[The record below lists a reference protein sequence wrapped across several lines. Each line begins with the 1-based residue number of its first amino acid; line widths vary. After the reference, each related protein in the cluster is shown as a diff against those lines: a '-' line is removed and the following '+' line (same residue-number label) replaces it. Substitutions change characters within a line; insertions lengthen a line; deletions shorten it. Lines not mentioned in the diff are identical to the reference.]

1 MRFRRAYECSYQE
14 KSVLKRIFLFVLTN
28 LAVMLLLGVVFT
40 VLRSFGV
47 FGNLDASYVQ
57 LAIVSVVWGFA
68 GSFISLLLSKP
79 IAKWTTGAQVIKQP
93 RTEIEQWLL
102 ATVTRQ
108 AQQVGIKTPEVAI
121 YDSPEP
127 NAFATGATRNG
138 ALVAVSTGLMR
149 GMQRDEVEAVLAHE
163 VSHAANGDMVTMA
176 LLQGVL
182 NSFVFFFSRLIGN
195 IIDKAVLRNE
205 RGRGIGYW
213 VTVIVL
219 EIALGILAMMILMW
233 FSRWREFRADAG
245 SAKLAGAPK
254 MINALRRLG
263 GAEESD
269 LPQAVAAFGIR
280 GGKAGFMNLF
290 RSHPPIEDRIRA
302 LQAVR

>member
-1 MRFRRAYECSYQE
+1 M
-14 KSVLKRIFLFVLTN
+14 
-28 LAVMLLLGVVFT
+28 
-40 VLRSFGV
+40 
-47 FGNLDASYVQ
+47 
-57 LAIVSVVWGFA
+57 
-68 GSFISLLLSKP
+68 
-79 IAKWTTGAQVIKQP
+79 
-93 RTEIEQWLL
+93 
-102 ATVTRQ
+102 
-108 AQQVGIKTPEVAI
+108 PEVAI

-127 NAFATGATRNG
+127 NAFATGATRTG

-149 GMQRDEVEAVLAHE
+149 SMHRDEVEAVLAHE

-213 VTVIVL
+213 VTVMVL

-245 SAKLAGAPK
+245 SARIAGAPK

-290 RSHPPIEDRIRA
+290 RSHPPIEDRIQA